1 MPPTWYVTDPSTGL
15 VQSVEVDAESTARWV
30 AWSTWRGA
38 PPLDELDE
46 AHYAALE
53 LVPTDETPHR

>member
-1 MPPTWYVTDPSTGL
+1 MAPTWYVTDPSTGL
-15 VQSVEVDAESTARWV
+15 VQSVEADAEPTARWV

-46 AHYAALE
+46 AHYGALDVF
-53 LVPTDETPHR
+53 LIDETARR